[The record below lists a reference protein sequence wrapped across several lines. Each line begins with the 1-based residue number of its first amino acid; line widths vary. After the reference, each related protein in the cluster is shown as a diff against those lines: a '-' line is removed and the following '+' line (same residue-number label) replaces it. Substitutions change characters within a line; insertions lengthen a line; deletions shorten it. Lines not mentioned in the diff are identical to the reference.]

1 MIMNKKIYISTLSLK
16 GFTLSKIIKIVKDN
30 KLSGIDLAPL
40 TIFKSWRDFEKNLN
54 FFKKKLSINKIKINA
69 IQGIFFKKNYNL
81 FQASDEKINDINGH
95 LDKIIEIAKALKVK
109 KIIIGS
115 TKFRDKKNINNK
127 IADLKFVRFFQ
138 RFQNKLE
145 KNKIFFCLETVPKQY
160 EENYIFNISRM
171 VNIINKINC
180 KNILINFDT
189 SLFHF
194 KNLNFKEFIKS
205 SNKIKNIQI
214 SQKNFIDFKIL
225 SENNKNFLINLN
237 KHKSYDT
244 ISLEMILN
252 KPSEKQ
258 ITDSITNIKEI
269 FNQ

>member
-1 MIMNKKIYISTLSLK
+1 
-16 GFTLSKIIKIVKDN
+16 
-30 KLSGIDLAPL
+30 
-40 TIFKSWRDFEKNLN
+40 
-54 FFKKKLSINKIKINA
+54 
-69 IQGIFFKKNYNL
+69 
-81 FQASDEKINDINGH
+81 
-95 LDKIIEIAKALKVK
+95 
-109 KIIIGS
+109 
-115 TKFRDKKNINNK
+115 
-127 IADLKFVRFFQ
+127 
-138 RFQNKLE
+138 
-145 KNKIFFCLETVPKQY
+145 
-160 EENYIFNISRM
+160 M

-252 KPSEKQ
+252 QPSEKQ
-258 ITDSITNIKEI
+258 ITDSIINIKEI